1 MEVSRRPEKRPAPGA
16 GICRLP
22 DDPGQWIP
30 SNLCCGTHG
39 GEMFSV
45 YICESEYTQEELMA
59 PRCMSIIAGI
69 ILAGMLLGCST
80 DPEDVPPK
88 FRVHNERSTNAS
100 LQVKTSGGN
109 TININNVQSGQTTEY
124 QEVAEG
130 IVQVTVTIQ
139 GETGDFKGSFDAQK
153 NRLFTVA
160 VANTTPPAVRIDV
173 R

>member
-1 MEVSRRPEKRPAPGA
+1 MRLHRVS
-16 GICRLP
+16 
-22 DDPGQWIP
+22 
-30 SNLCCGTHG
+30 T
-39 GEMFSV
+39 
-45 YICESEYTQEELMA
+45 
-59 PRCMSIIAGI
+59 IAGI
-69 ILAGMLLGCST
+69 ILAGVLLACST

-88 FRVHNERSTNAS
+88 FRVQNERGTNAS

-109 TININNVQSGQTTEY
+109 TININNVQPGQTTEY

-130 IVQVTVTIQ
+130 VVQVTVTIQ

-173 R
+173 Q